1 MRANQYDYI
10 IAGAGLAGLS
20 LAAGM
25 AYRPFF
31 RQKRILLLDRDDK
44 TRNDRTWC
52 FWAKE
57 NESLPPVASREWPKG
72 RVLAPGLDV
81 VMRMDGYRYHM
92 IRGADFYAWA
102 KGEAAS
108 HPNLDFVQTAIR
120 EVDAVQGRVVA
131 DAGVFEAEW
140 VFNSAFAPA
149 GLLPPAGGAY
159 AGAPFS
165 EGAGMGQGAD
175 RYLFFLQH
183 FKGRFLR
190 ADRDAFDPEQITLMD
205 FRIPQEGQT
214 RFVYVL
220 PFSRREALL
229 EFTVFSP
236 ALLPP
241 GDYDAALDGYLRDYM
256 GLDTW
261 EISEEEFGVIPMT
274 DLPLRS
280 EIRGREIPIGT
291 AGGFVKAS
299 SGYAF
304 KRTWRKIGALLDDW
318 ERGGRP
324 RPSLMRSPAQFAFF
338 DSVLLRVLCNGQ
350 IGGAEA
356 FAALYGKLP
365 ASLVLRFLDEDSSW
379 ADNLRVMAA
388 APRGPFLKAAL
399 QQILR

>member
-25 AYRPFF
+25 ARRPFF
-31 RQKRILLLDRDDK
+31 SKKRILLLDRDDK

-52 FWAKE
+52 FWAKDE
-57 NESLPPVASREWPKG
+57 EALPPVAAREWAKG
-72 RVLAPGLDV
+72 RVLAPDLDTD
-81 VMRMDGYRYHM
+81 MRMDGYRYRM
-92 IRGADFYAWA
+92 VRSADFYAWA
-102 KGEAAS
+102 KSEAAA
-108 HPNLDFVQTAIR
+108 HPQLDFVQTTIR
-120 EVDAVQGRVVA
+120 SIEPNEGRVLT
-131 DAGVFEAEW
+131 DAGAFEAEW

-159 AGAPFS
+159 AGSPFS
-165 EGAGMGQGAD
+165 AGANVGEG
-175 RYLFFLQH
+175 RYSFFLQH

-190 ADRDAFDPEQITLMD
+190 VGRDAFDPEQITLMD
-205 FRIPQEGQT
+205 FRIPQRGET

-220 PFSRREALL
+220 PFGKREALV

-236 ALLPP
+236 ALLPAEA
-241 GDYDAALDGYLRDYM
+241 YEAALNDYLRNCLK
-256 GLDTW
+256 LDAW
-261 EISEEEFGVIPMT
+261 DIFEEEFGVIPMT

-280 EIRGREIPIGT
+280 EIRGREIAIGT

-318 ERGGRP
+318 ERSGRP
-324 RPSLMRSPAQFAFF
+324 RPRLMRSPARFAFF
-338 DSVLLRVLCNGQ
+338 DSVLLQVLRNGE

-356 FAALYGKLP
+356 FAALYRKLP

-379 ADNLRVMAA
+379 TDNLRVMAA
-388 APRGPFLKAAL
+388 APRGPFLKAAF
-399 QQILR
+399 QKILR